1 MAKSQ
6 EKKSVF
12 TVSGPERTISEPG
25 NYKNTVKKLVEVEIE
40 MSAND
45 VFNWLVECQD
55 PETLRYLGRAALRF
69 AAGLENPD
77 DDDFRSRA

>member
-1 MAKSQ
+1 MAKPQ

-12 TVSGPERTISEPG
+12 AAYNPERTISKAE
-25 NYKNTVKKLVEVEIE
+25 NYKSTVKKMVEVEVE

-45 VFNWLVECQD
+45 IFNWLVECQD
-55 PETLRYLGRAALRF
+55 PDTLRYLGRAALRF